1 MMQQALNAVIYA
13 RYSSHNQTEQS
24 IEGQLRD
31 CYAFAEREGLQVVGE
46 YIDRAITGRTDE
58 RPDFQRMIAD
68 ARKQEFQRVIVWK
81 FDRFSR
87 DRYDSAIYK
96 HKLKQCGVRVLS
108 AMENVGEGDVSIILE
123 ALLEAS
129 AEQYSLDLSKKVLR
143 GQRESRLKGTFLG
156 GLTPIGY
163 KLENRK
169 LVADE
174 RTAPIVRYIFEQYA
188 KGTSKQDIINELA
201 TRGILNRH
209 GKPLSHSTLQTI
221 LKNKKYIGVYTHGGQ
236 DVAGGCEALIDE
248 KTFLKVQ
255 EQLSKRKHAPAA
267 SKAVIEYLLQGKLY
281 CGYCGFNMFGD
292 SGRGRNGSTYRYYAC
307 RRRKKER
314 DCKKKNEKKDFI
326 EWYVVEQTVEY
337 VLTPERIEYIASEL
351 VAQYKKDCGIDR
363 IKAYEKQLDRI
374 KAEISRLVD
383 TLAVCPAAA
392 RQPIFDKMEQLDAE
406 KQEAELDL
414 SKLRISAKIQIS
426 KEHIADWL
434 KQFCNG
440 DALDVDFQKRII
452 DTFINSVYL
461 YDDKV
466 IIYYNIEGGK
476 QVSYIDMIDSTEEPP
491 FSDDAPGSSGGSD
504 LKRPAL
510 AQHRQAL
517 FQISR
522 AVIHLRQN
530 MTVNIYVLIFL
541 LRHLRPHFRSFFA
554 VRTAF
559 YGLRYCLAFCCSLR
573 LCCPKS
579 VGKQPQHPQAVILYT
594 LRHPVESAHQL
605 FFLTDCGFFL
615 FLAINQ
621 RIQTHSIQAGQVNQC
636 FHTHAAGSPLDIRI
650 IFIDDTEPFC
660 HQLSAPAELKP
671 PTAHPLS
678 GSDPIICRLLLLSLH
693 LIPHLFLSVHPNV
706 FLLRQLCFLSKL
718 QTSFQLFY
726 YTI

>member
-1 MMQQALNAVIYA
+1 M
-13 RYSSHNQTEQS
+13 
-24 IEGQLRD
+24 
-31 CYAFAEREGLQVVGE
+31 
-46 YIDRAITGRTDE
+46 
-58 RPDFQRMIAD
+58 
-68 ARKQEFQRVIVWK
+68 
-81 FDRFSR
+81 
-87 DRYDSAIYK
+87 
-96 HKLKQCGVRVLS
+96 
-108 AMENVGEGDVSIILE
+108 
-123 ALLEAS
+123 
-129 AEQYSLDLSKKVLR
+129 LR

-510 AQHRQAL
+510 AEHLKSEHPRYIFVNGL
-517 FQISR
+517 FGIVCKR
-522 AVIHLRQN
+522 
-530 MTVNIYVLIFL
+530 
-541 LRHLRPHFRSFFA
+541 
-554 VRTAF
+554 
-559 YGLRYCLAFCCSLR
+559 
-573 LCCPKS
+573 
-579 VGKQPQHPQAVILYT
+579 
-594 LRHPVESAHQL
+594 
-605 FFLTDCGFFL
+605 
-615 FLAINQ
+615 
-621 RIQTHSIQAGQVNQC
+621 
-636 FHTHAAGSPLDIRI
+636 
-650 IFIDDTEPFC
+650 
-660 HQLSAPAELKP
+660 
-671 PTAHPLS
+671 
-678 GSDPIICRLLLLSLH
+678 
-693 LIPHLFLSVHPNV
+693 
-706 FLLRQLCFLSKL
+706 
-718 QTSFQLFY
+718 
-726 YTI
+726 

>member
-31 CYAFAEREGLQVVGE
+31 CYAFAEREGLQVIGE

-363 IKAYEKQLDRI
+363 IKTYEKQLDRI

-406 KQEAELDL
+406 KQEVELDL

-510 AQHRQAL
+510 
-517 FQISR
+517 
-522 AVIHLRQN
+522 
-530 MTVNIYVLIFL
+530 L
-541 LRHLRPHFRSFFA
+541 LRPLLLPHLLLQYHQQFLPLL
-554 VRTAF
+554 
-559 YGLRYCLAFCCSLR
+559 YL
-573 LCCPKS
+573 
-579 VGKQPQHPQAVILYT
+579 QHQSPYQILHMQ
-594 LRHPVESAHQL
+594 LLPLPV
-605 FFLTDCGFFL
+605 
-615 FLAINQ
+615 
-621 RIQTHSIQAGQVNQC
+621 
-636 FHTHAAGSPLDIRI
+636 
-650 IFIDDTEPFC
+650 
-660 HQLSAPAELKP
+660 
-671 PTAHPLS
+671 S
-678 GSDPIICRLLLLSLH
+678 GSSSLQV
-693 LIPHLFLSVHPNV
+693 LFS
-706 FLLRQLCFLSKL
+706 SY
-718 QTSFQLFY
+718 SFSFVTLFCGY
-726 YTI
+726 

>member
-31 CYAFAEREGLQVVGE
+31 CYAFAEREGLQVIGE

-504 LKRPAL
+504 LKRPA
-510 AQHRQAL
+510 QGRIFQPFFIL
-517 FQISR
+517 F
-522 AVIHLRQN
+522 
-530 MTVNIYVLIFL
+530 
-541 LRHLRPHFRSFFA
+541 
-554 VRTAF
+554 
-559 YGLRYCLAFCCSLR
+559 
-573 LCCPKS
+573 
-579 VGKQPQHPQAVILYT
+579 
-594 LRHPVESAHQL
+594 L
-605 FFLTDCGFFL
+605 FFTKPFDKCLNL
-615 FLAINQ
+615 FHRNLQ
-621 RIQTHSIQAGQVNQC
+621 
-636 FHTHAAGSPLDIRI
+636 
-650 IFIDDTEPFC
+650 IF
-660 HQLSAPAELKP
+660 Q
-671 PTAHPLS
+671 
-678 GSDPIICRLLLLSLH
+678 GIC
-693 LIPHLFLSVHPNV
+693 IGNP
-706 FLLRQLCFLSKL
+706 
-718 QTSFQLFY
+718 
-726 YTI
+726 

>member
-510 AQHRQAL
+510 RRCLLRPLGTAASGVSAVLLPFRHDRRGYFRPEFVGSAPAGENQAL
-517 FQISR
+517 D
-522 AVIHLRQN
+522 LR
-530 MTVNIYVLIFL
+530 I
-541 LRHLRPHFRSFFA
+541 
-554 VRTAF
+554 VR
-559 YGLRYCLAFCCSLR
+559 
-573 LCCPKS
+573 
-579 VGKQPQHPQAVILYT
+579 
-594 LRHPVESAHQL
+594 
-605 FFLTDCGFFL
+605 
-615 FLAINQ
+615 
-621 RIQTHSIQAGQVNQC
+621 
-636 FHTHAAGSPLDIRI
+636 DIRI
-650 IFIDDTEPFC
+650 GTREF
-660 HQLSAPAELKP
+660 QLGDIRDFHALHAAYLLAVLPVDASDLCKV
-671 PTAHPLS
+671 PLLRFRYH
-678 GSDPIICRLLLLSLH
+678 RLLLLD
-693 LIPHLFLSVHPNV
+693 IP
-706 FLLRQLCFLSKL
+706 LLRNGCASFRMDGFRHIRRER
-718 QTSFQLFY
+718 SFQPLRSEVC
-726 YTI
+726 IELRHGEGIAVVVRVGNVHAPPLELRVNAP

>member
-1 MMQQALNAVIYA
+1 MKKPVLVVMAAGMGSRYGGLKQIDPVDKEGHIIMDFSIYDAVQAGF
-13 RYSSHNQTEQS
+13 RK
-24 IEGQLRD
+24 
-31 CYAFAEREGLQVVGE
+31 VVFIIKKE
-46 YIDRAITGRTDE
+46 NEA
-58 RPDFQRMIAD
+58 DFR
-68 ARKQEFQRVIVWK
+68 
-81 FDRFSR
+81 
-87 DRYDSAIYK
+87 SAIGDRLSNQLEVSYVFQDLHNIPEGYEVPEGRVK
-96 HKLKQCGVRVLS
+96 PWGTGHAVLS
-108 AMENVGEGDVSIILE
+108 CINEIDGPFVVINADDYYGSHAFKMAYDFLTENEDTADTYRYMMV
-123 ALLEAS
+123 
-129 AEQYSLDLSKKVLR
+129 
-143 GQRESRLKGTFLG
+143 
-156 GLTPIGY
+156 GY

-174 RTAPIVRYIFEQYA
+174 RTAPIVRYIFERYA

-201 TRGILNRH
+201 TRGILDRH

-292 SGRGRNGSTYRYYAC
+292 SGRGRNGITYRYYAC

-406 KQEAELDL
+406 KQEVELDI

-426 KEHIADWL
+426 KEHIIDWL

-504 LKRPAL
+504 LKRPAH
-510 AQHRQAL
+510 APRCRTVAPVR
-517 FQISR
+517 SP
-522 AVIHLRQN
+522 VLR
-530 MTVNIYVLIFL
+530 TF
-541 LRHLRPHFRSFFA
+541 
-554 VRTAF
+554 
-559 YGLRYCLAFCCSLR
+559 
-573 LCCPKS
+573 
-579 VGKQPQHPQAVILYT
+579 
-594 LRHPVESAHQL
+594 
-605 FFLTDCGFFL
+605 
-615 FLAINQ
+615 
-621 RIQTHSIQAGQVNQC
+621 
-636 FHTHAAGSPLDIRI
+636 
-650 IFIDDTEPFC
+650 
-660 HQLSAPAELKP
+660 
-671 PTAHPLS
+671 
-678 GSDPIICRLLLLSLH
+678 
-693 LIPHLFLSVHPNV
+693 
-706 FLLRQLCFLSKL
+706 
-718 QTSFQLFY
+718 
-726 YTI
+726 

>member
-510 AQHRQAL
+510 VA
-517 FQISR
+517 
-522 AVIHLRQN
+522 HLRFSSASSMYLEGYSHSSSILN
-530 MTVNIYVLIFL
+530 TSYNVCCICAFSTRSGISSSGSCA
-541 LRHLRPHFRSFFA
+541 SFFE
-554 VRTAF
+554 
-559 YGLRYCLAFCCSLR
+559 YGFS
-573 LCCPKS
+573 S
-579 VGKQPQHPQAVILYT
+579 
-594 LRHPVESAHQL
+594 SDSSWL
-605 FFLTDCGFFL
+605 F
-615 FLAINQ
+615 
-621 RIQTHSIQAGQVNQC
+621 SIMQ
-636 FHTHAAGSPLDIRI
+636 SPLRSLNLYAPTSLSRYFDIHR
-650 IFIDDTEPFC
+650 P
-660 HQLSAPAELKP
+660 PALTPSLFPADRSIMEIGVFLHISP
-671 PTAHPLS
+671 VSRCILTIS
-678 GSDPIICRLLLLSLH
+678 FSSLH
-693 LIPHLFLSVHPNV
+693 TPLTALANSWLLIIALPV
-706 FLLRQLCFLSKL
+706 FWSTFISSQASLMNLLVSLHISS
-718 QTSFQLFY
+718 T
-726 YTI
+726 

>member
-510 AQHRQAL
+510 R
-517 FQISR
+517 
-522 AVIHLRQN
+522 IHNRN
-530 MTVNIYVLIFL
+530 SI
-541 LRHLRPHFRSFFA
+541 
-554 VRTAF
+554 
-559 YGLRYCLAFCCSLR
+559 
-573 LCCPKS
+573 
-579 VGKQPQHPQAVILYT
+579 IL
-594 LRHPVESAHQL
+594 S
-605 FFLTDCGFFL
+605 
-615 FLAINQ
+615 
-621 RIQTHSIQAGQVNQC
+621 
-636 FHTHAAGSPLDIRI
+636 
-650 IFIDDTEPFC
+650 
-660 HQLSAPAELKP
+660 
-671 PTAHPLS
+671 
-678 GSDPIICRLLLLSLH
+678 
-693 LIPHLFLSVHPNV
+693 
-706 FLLRQLCFLSKL
+706 
-718 QTSFQLFY
+718 
-726 YTI
+726 

>member
-24 IEGQLRD
+24 IDGQLRD
-31 CYAFAEREGLQVVGE
+31 CYAFAEREGLQVIGE

-363 IKAYEKQLDRI
+363 IKTYEKQLDRI

-406 KQEAELDL
+406 KQEVELDL

-491 FSDDAPGSSGGSD
+491 FSDDAPGSSGSSD

-510 AQHRQAL
+510 AEHLKSEHPRYIFVNGL
-517 FQISR
+517 FGIVCKR
-522 AVIHLRQN
+522 
-530 MTVNIYVLIFL
+530 
-541 LRHLRPHFRSFFA
+541 
-554 VRTAF
+554 
-559 YGLRYCLAFCCSLR
+559 
-573 LCCPKS
+573 
-579 VGKQPQHPQAVILYT
+579 
-594 LRHPVESAHQL
+594 
-605 FFLTDCGFFL
+605 
-615 FLAINQ
+615 
-621 RIQTHSIQAGQVNQC
+621 
-636 FHTHAAGSPLDIRI
+636 
-650 IFIDDTEPFC
+650 
-660 HQLSAPAELKP
+660 
-671 PTAHPLS
+671 
-678 GSDPIICRLLLLSLH
+678 
-693 LIPHLFLSVHPNV
+693 
-706 FLLRQLCFLSKL
+706 
-718 QTSFQLFY
+718 
-726 YTI
+726 

>member
-337 VLTPERIEYIASEL
+337 ILTPERIEYIASEL

-510 AQHRQAL
+510 PDRFPPAEKPAPSVHP
-517 FQISR
+517 
-522 AVIHLRQN
+522 LR
-530 MTVNIYVLIFL
+530 
-541 LRHLRPHFRSFFA
+541 
-554 VRTAF
+554 
-559 YGLRYCLAFCCSLR
+559 CSL
-573 LCCPKS
+573 LPDKHCLPLL
-579 VGKQPQHPQAVILYT
+579 PLPLPLQHPAVPDSTAPVLLHPPVLPHLLHPLPS
-594 LRHPVESAHQL
+594 LRHPLHLSCFPPFLHPLRHPLHFLPVLLLPDSRNPPSHQQN
-605 FFLTDCGFFL
+605 FLPRRQL
-615 FLAINQ
+615 PLPSLLHPLQYPA
-621 RIQTHSIQAGQVNQC
+621 SL
-636 FHTHAAGSPLDIRI
+636 HTAASYPQPHHFYHLSPLHPPEYRKH
-650 IFIDDTEPFC
+650 FQQPLHNLLPLHRSGYLFPFLQFHC
-660 HQLSAPAELKP
+660 N
-671 PTAHPLS
+671 PL
-678 GSDPIICRLLLLSLH
+678 
-693 LIPHLFLSVHPNV
+693 
-706 FLLRQLCFLSKL
+706 
-718 QTSFQLFY
+718 
-726 YTI
+726 